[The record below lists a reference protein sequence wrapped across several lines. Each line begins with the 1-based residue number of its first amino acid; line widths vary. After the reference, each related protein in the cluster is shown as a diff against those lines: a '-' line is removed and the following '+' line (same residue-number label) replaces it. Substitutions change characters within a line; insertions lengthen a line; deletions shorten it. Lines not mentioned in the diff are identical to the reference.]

1 MLHGSSAAPLC
12 CCTDFLLYTP
22 VSLWLRCCTV
32 TVPPN
37 FPASQFLCCNIAL
50 LLDPVLRLFW

>member
-12 CCTDFLLYTP
+12 CCIDFFLYSP
-22 VSLWLRCCTV
+22 VSLWLRCWTV
-32 TVPPN
+32 TVLPD
-37 FPASQFLCCNIAL
+37 FPFSQFLCCNIAL